1 MKNAFLVL
9 PLLLPFAAAA
19 NTLYKCT
26 DESGVVLYTNQ
37 KTVKKSC
44 VVLSQSPS
52 PPPPAAG
59 GASRPRA
66 SATPTPSD
74 FPRVSGSE
82 QKSRD
87 NDRRAILDKE
97 LATEAQS
104 AEKARKALQDAG
116 NQPADK
122 LQPLRDTLALHERNV
137 EALKKEL
144 GNLR

>member
-1 MKNAFLVL
+1 MK
-9 PLLLPFAAAA
+9 PLLITLALLPVTAIG

-37 KTVKKSC
+37 KAAKKSC
-44 VVLSQSPS
+44 VVLSQSAS
-52 PPPPAAG
+52 PPPPATS
-59 GASRPRA
+59 GATRPRA
-66 SATPTPSD
+66 AATPTPSD

-87 NDRRAILDKE
+87 SDRKAILDRE
-97 LATEAQS
+97 LATETQS

>member
-1 MKNAFLVL
+1 MK
-9 PLLLPFAAAA
+9 PLLIILTLLPVTAFGS
-19 NTLYKCT
+19 TLYKCT

-37 KTVKKSC
+37 KTPKKSC
-44 VVLSQSPS
+44 VVLSQSAS
-52 PPPPAAG
+52 PPPAAG
-59 GASRPRA
+59 ATARPRA
-66 SATPTPSD
+66 AATPTPSD

-87 NDRRAILDKE
+87 SDRKAILDRE
-97 LATEAQS
+97 LATETQS
-104 AEKARKALQDAG
+104 AEKARKALQEAG

>member
-1 MKNAFLVL
+1 MK
-9 PLLLPFAAAA
+9 PLLITLALLPATAFGS
-19 NTLYKCT
+19 TLYKCT

-37 KTVKKSC
+37 KTPKKTC
-44 VVLSQSPS
+44 VVLSQSAS
-52 PPPPAAG
+52 PPPANG
-59 GASRPRA
+59 GGTRPRA
-66 SATPTPSD
+66 AATPTPSD

-87 NDRRAILDKE
+87 NDRKAILDRE
-97 LATEAQS
+97 LATETQS
-104 AEKARKALQDAG
+104 AEKARKALQEAG

>member
-1 MKNAFLVL
+1 MKPLLIILALL
-9 PLLLPFAAAA
+9 PLTAFGS
-19 NTLYKCT
+19 TLYKCT

-37 KTVKKSC
+37 KVAKKSC
-44 VVLSQSPS
+44 VVLSQTAS
-52 PPPPAAG
+52 PPPATPGAA
-59 GASRPRA
+59 RPRA
-66 SATPTPSD
+66 AATPTPSD

-87 NDRRAILDKE
+87 NDRKAILDKE
-97 LATEAQS
+97 LATETQS
-104 AEKARKALQDAG
+104 AERARKALQDAG
-116 NQPADK
+116 SQPADK